1 MIWGDHVCDAYLS
14 LRCVQI
20 RATGLALV
28 KDVPN
33 RRSTDNKQLW
43 DEFIRNNQGQ
53 DKRYNQ
59 PSRRP

>member
-1 MIWGDHVCDAYLS
+1 MATLFIALS
-14 LRCVQI
+14 DSAFQI

-28 KDVPN
+28 KDVPS
-33 RRSTDNKQLW
+33 RQSTDNKQLL

-53 DKRYNQ
+53 VKRYNQ